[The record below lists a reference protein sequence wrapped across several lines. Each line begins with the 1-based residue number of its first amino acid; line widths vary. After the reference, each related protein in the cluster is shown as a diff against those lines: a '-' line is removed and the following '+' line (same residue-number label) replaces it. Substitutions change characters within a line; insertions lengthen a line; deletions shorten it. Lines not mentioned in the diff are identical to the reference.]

1 MPLVPLPLPDP
12 GSPDLSSP
20 LGFLRWLGRAQRR
33 GQLLATLWCTL
44 ELGSMAAL
52 PVAVGRGVQAVV
64 DRDTRALLTAGLLAL
79 LLSATQTA
87 MTVLVH
93 RQVVWNW
100 IHAASQVRQ
109 LVARQASALGGGLS
123 RRIATGEIVAVSSG
137 DVEKI
142 GWYVELTARLRGAVL
157 AWLGVSAVVLWRQ
170 PGLGL
175 AVLLGVPVLAVA
187 VWPLL
192 GPFER
197 RYTEQRALGGRA
209 SELAADTVAGLRVL
223 RGIGGEE
230 LFLRRY
236 RAASQRVR
244 AAAVRTART
253 WAVMQAQEVLLPG
266 LFVIGVTW
274 YGARLALDG
283 SIGVGELIAVYG
295 ATAFLAAPLRVIG
308 EAAHAWSVARV
319 SAGRAVKVLSLT
331 REGGAAGGEGG
342 GSSDRVFADGVDV
355 PGGDGSGGAA
365 EGNGD
370 ETSDPVFADGV
381 EGADVP
387 GADGSG
393 GAVDAD
399 GAGVAVGSSG
409 VAELVRRAARSDLH
423 DPVSGLTVRAGRLTA
438 VVCGDPDAAGELAAR
453 LGGRPVLAEGERAK
467 PSVRLGGVAL
477 DGVPLAA
484 ARAAVLVHDKEPVLL
499 SGTLADLFDVP
510 RSGRV
515 GPAEALAAA
524 RAQDALEA
532 LVEGSPECADDPM
545 AARITERGRSL
556 SGGQRQR
563 LALAR
568 ALVADPPV
576 LVLDEPTSAVDAHT
590 EARIAAGLR
599 ELRAGRTTVVF
610 ATSPL
615 LLDQADTVLLL
626 QRGRVAATG
635 THRELMAVEPR
646 YRAVVTRDESAP
658 PETGA
663 PEPVGASEPV
673 GPGGPA
679 GSAEVPVGS
688 VLPGGAE

>member
-1 MPLVPLPLPDP
+1 MPLVPLPLTDP

-20 LGFLRWLGRAQRR
+20 RGFLRWLGRSQLR
-33 GQLLATLWCTL
+33 GRLLATLWSTL
-44 ELGSMAAL
+44 ELGALAAL
-52 PVAVGRGVQAVV
+52 PVAIGRGVQAVV
-64 DRDTRALLTAGLLAL
+64 DRDTRALLAAGLLAL
-79 LLSATQTA
+79 LLSALQTA

-93 RQVVWNW
+93 RRAVWNW

-142 GWYVELTARLRGAVL
+142 GWYVELTARLYGAVL

-175 AVLLGVPVLAVA
+175 AVLLGVPVLAAA

-197 RYTEQRALGGRA
+197 RYTEQRALGGKA

-319 SAGRAVKVLSLT
+319 SAGRAVKVLALT
-331 REGGAAGGEGG
+331 REEGLEGDAASDLVGARAGEG
-342 GSSDRVFADGVDV
+342 A
-355 PGGDGSGGAA
+355 
-365 EGNGD
+365 
-370 ETSDPVFADGV
+370 
-381 EGADVP
+381 
-387 GADGSG
+387 
-393 GAVDAD
+393 
-399 GAGVAVGSSG
+399 
-409 VAELVRRAARSDLH
+409 AELVRRAGRSDLH
-423 DPVSGLTVRAGRLTA
+423 DPVSGLTARAGRLTA

-453 LGGRPVLAEGERAK
+453 LGGRPALAEGERAK
-467 PSVRLGGVAL
+467 PSVRLGGIAL

-499 SGTLADLFDVP
+499 SGTLAGLLDVP

-524 RAQDALEA
+524 RAEDALEA
-532 LVEGSPECADDPM
+532 LVEGSPECAGDPM

-568 ALVADPPV
+568 SLVADPPV

-590 EARIAAGLR
+590 ESRIAAGLR

-615 LLDQADTVLLL
+615 LLDRADTVLLL
-626 QRGRVAATG
+626 RQGRVAATG
-635 THRELMAVEPR
+635 THRELMAADPR
-646 YRAVVTRDESAP
+646 YRAVVTRDE
-658 PETGA
+658 G
-663 PEPVGASEPV
+663 V
-673 GPGGPA
+673 PGGAAA
-679 GSAEVPVGS
+679 GEAGQAEVPVGS
-688 VLPGGAE
+688 GGAQ

>member
-12 GSPDLSSP
+12 GSPDLGSP
-20 LGFLRWLGRAQRR
+20 LGFLRWLQRSQRR
-33 GQLLATLWCTL
+33 GQLLATLWSVL
-44 ELGSMAAL
+44 ELGCTAAL
-52 PVAVGRGVQAVV
+52 PVAVGLGVQAVV
-64 DRDTRALLTAGLLAL
+64 DGDRAGLLTAGLLAL
-79 LLSATQTA
+79 LLSAGQTTT
-87 MTVLVH
+87 TVLVH

-109 LVARQASALGGGLS
+109 LLSRQASSLGAALS

-142 GWYVELTARLRGAVL
+142 GWYVELAARLYGAVL
-157 AWLGVSAVVLWRQ
+157 AWLGVSIAVLCRQ
-170 PGLGL
+170 PGLGI

-197 RYTEQRALGGRA
+197 RYTEQRALGGKA

-253 WAVMQAQEVLLPG
+253 WSVMQAQEVLLPG

-274 YGARLALDG
+274 YGAHLALNG

-295 ATAFLAAPLRVIG
+295 ATAFLAAPLRVLG

-319 SAGRAVKVLSLT
+319 SAGRVVSVLALT
-331 REGGAAGGEGG
+331 RDGTA
-342 GSSDRVFADGVDV
+342 ADG
-355 PGGDGSGGAA
+355 PTAGAPA
-365 EGNGD
+365 
-370 ETSDPVFADGV
+370 DP
-381 EGADVP
+381 
-387 GADGSG
+387 
-393 GAVDAD
+393 
-399 GAGVAVGSSG
+399 
-409 VAELVRRAARSDLH
+409 AELVRRAERSDLH
-423 DPVSGLTVRAGRLTA
+423 DPTTGVTARAGRLTA

-453 LGGRPVLAEGERAK
+453 LGGRPALADGETPL
-467 PSVRLGGVAL
+467 PSARLGGTEL
-477 DGVPLAA
+477 DAVPLAA
-484 ARAAVLVHDKEPVLL
+484 ARAAVLVHDKEPMLL
-499 SGTLADLFDVP
+499 SGTLADLLDVP
-510 RSGRV
+510 RSGRID
-515 GPAEALAAA
+515 PAAALAAA
-524 RAQDALEA
+524 RADDALEA
-532 LVEGSPECADDPM
+532 LVDGTPECGGDPM

-568 ALVADPPV
+568 SLIADPPV

-590 EARIAAGLR
+590 ESRIAAGLR
-599 ELRAGRTTVVF
+599 ALREGRTTVVL

-615 LLDQADTVLLL
+615 LLDQADTVLLVHH
-626 QRGRVAATG
+626 GRVCAGG
-635 THRELMAVEPR
+635 THRELMAAEPR
-646 YRAVVTRDESAP
+646 YRAVVTRDETDLAAAG
-658 PETGA
+658 TGVPA
-663 PEPVGASEPV
+663 
-673 GPGGPA
+673 PGGTQ
-679 GSAEVPVGS
+679 
-688 VLPGGAE
+688 

>member
-20 LGFLRWLGRAQRR
+20 RGFLRWLGRTQRR
-33 GQLLATLWCTL
+33 GRLLATLWSTL

-64 DRDTRALLTAGLLAL
+64 DRDARGLLAAGLLAL
-79 LLSATQTA
+79 VLSALQTA

-100 IHAASQVRQ
+100 LHAASQIRQ
-109 LVARQASALGGGLS
+109 LVARQASSLGGGLS

-142 GWYVELTARLRGAVL
+142 GWYVELTARLYGAVL

-175 AVLLGVPVLAVA
+175 AVLLGVPVLAAA

-197 RYTEQRALGGRA
+197 RYTEQRALGGKA

-274 YGARLALDG
+274 YGARLATDG

-319 SAGRAVKVLSLT
+319 SAGRVVKVLSLA
-331 REGGAAGGEGG
+331 RDGEAADDAPPDAAAG
-342 GSSDRVFADGVDV
+342 
-355 PGGDGSGGAA
+355 
-365 EGNGD
+365 
-370 ETSDPVFADGV
+370 
-381 EGADVP
+381 
-387 GADGSG
+387 
-393 GAVDAD
+393 
-399 GAGVAVGSSG
+399 
-409 VAELVRRAARSDLH
+409 AELRRRAARSDLH
-423 DPVSGLTVRAGRLTA
+423 DPVSGLTARAGRLTA

-453 LGGRPVLAEGERAK
+453 LGGWPVRAEGRAAE
-467 PSVRLGGVAL
+467 PSVRLGGVEL
-477 DGVPLAA
+477 DGVPPAV

-499 SGTLADLFDVP
+499 SGTLAELLDVP

-515 GPAEALAAA
+515 EPAEALAAA
-524 RAQDALEA
+524 RAQDALDA
-532 LVEGSPECADDPM
+532 LVDGSPECGGDPM

-568 ALVADPPV
+568 SLVADPPV

-590 EARIAAGLR
+590 ESRIAAGLR
-599 ELRAGRTTVVF
+599 ELRSGRTTVVF

-615 LLDQADTVLLL
+615 LLDRADTVLLL

-635 THRELMAVEPR
+635 THRELMAGDPR
-646 YRAVVTRDESAP
+646 YRAVVTRDENAP
-658 PETGA
+658 TGFPDTGVPDAGA
-663 PEPVGASEPV
+663 PEPAGAPV
-673 GPGGPA
+673 GSGPA
-679 GSAEVPVGS
+679 G
-688 VLPGGAE
+688 GAQ